1 MSKGFA
7 HTENQ
12 NITIFIR
19 INPFLF
25 LIFCQRPQFLY
36 FCNVIFK
43 LLKNIQSHPV
53 WVRGL
58 KRFNL
63 LVKSFV
69 ELSHPVWVRGL
80 KPQFANL
87 GEQEILSHPVWVRG
101 LKH

>member
-19 INPFLF
+19 INSFLF

-58 KRFNL
+58 KHIFEVTMHTAR
-63 LVKSFV
+63 
-69 ELSHPVWVRGL
+69 ESHPVWVRGL
-80 KPQFANL
+80 K
-87 GEQEILSHPVWVRG
+87 
-101 LKH
+101 LKSVDIINRPPCRTPCGCVD

>member
-19 INPFLF
+19 INSFLF

-43 LLKNIQSHPV
+43 LLKNKQSHPV

-58 KRFNL
+58 KHLGSISYL
-63 LVKSFV
+63 LPF
-69 ELSHPVWVRGL
+69 
-80 KPQFANL
+80 
-87 GEQEILSHPVWVRG
+87 LSHPVWVRG
-101 LKH
+101 LKHV

>member
-1 MSKGFA
+1 MRTQRTAQMSKGFA
-7 HTENQ
+7 HPENQ

-58 KRFNL
+58 KL
-63 LVKSFV
+63 LRPLYLARLAV
-69 ELSHPVWVRGL
+69 SHPVWMRRYRIIRTL
-80 KPQFANL
+80 T
-87 GEQEILSHPVWVRG
+87 
-101 LKH
+101 

>member
-1 MSKGFA
+1 MRTQRTAQMSKGFA
-7 HTENQ
+7 HPENQ

-58 KRFNL
+58 KLRMAAL
-63 LVKSFV
+63 IAPIYQ
-69 ELSHPVWVRGL
+69 SHPVWMRRYRIIRTL
-80 KPQFANL
+80 T
-87 GEQEILSHPVWVRG
+87 
-101 LKH
+101 

>member
-19 INPFLF
+19 INSFLF

-58 KRFNL
+58 KPLSRCAPNPQNIVAPRVGVLCRFIRTL
-63 LVKSFV
+63 T
-69 ELSHPVWVRGL
+69 
-80 KPQFANL
+80 
-87 GEQEILSHPVWVRG
+87 
-101 LKH
+101 

>member
-1 MSKGFA
+1 MRTQRTAQMSKGFA
-7 HTENQ
+7 HPENQ

-58 KRFNL
+58 KH
-63 LVKSFV
+63 KGK
-69 ELSHPVWVRGL
+69 GL
-80 KPQFANL
+80 TFQNHSRTPC
-87 GEQEILSHPVWVRG
+87 GCVD
-101 LKH
+101 

>member
-1 MSKGFA
+1 MLCSNSVTEVAPRVGAWIETLNQYA
-7 HTENQ
+7 HDLT
-12 NITIFIR
+12 R
-19 INPFLF
+19 
-25 LIFCQRPQFLY
+25 
-36 FCNVIFK
+36 K
-43 LLKNIQSHPV
+43 SHPV

>member
-1 MSKGFA
+1 MRTQRTAQMSKGFA
-7 HTENQ
+7 HPENQ

-58 KRFNL
+58 KPSVWWKSEYDS
-63 LVKSFV
+63 LVAPRV
-69 ELSHPVWVRGL
+69 GAWIET
-80 KPQFANL
+80 
-87 GEQEILSHPVWVRG
+87 
-101 LKH
+101 

>member
-1 MSKGFA
+1 MRTQRTAQMSKGFA
-7 HTENQ
+7 HPENQ

-58 KRFNL
+58 KHMQHGPDGTL
-63 LVKSFV
+63 LCRTPCGCEDIV
-69 ELSHPVWVRGL
+69 LSVPLH
-80 KPQFANL
+80 N
-87 GEQEILSHPVWVRG
+87 
-101 LKH
+101 

>member
-1 MSKGFA
+1 MRTQRTAQMSKGFA
-7 HTENQ
+7 HPENQ

-58 KRFNL
+58 KQMMY
-63 LVKSFV
+63 
-69 ELSHPVWVRGL
+69 SHCYKRISCRTPCGCVD
-80 KPQFANL
+80 
-87 GEQEILSHPVWVRG
+87 
-101 LKH
+101 

>member
-1 MSKGFA
+1 MRTQRTAQMSKGFA
-7 HTENQ
+7 HPENQ

-58 KRFNL
+58 KHML
-63 LVKSFV
+63 LFGVDMRKFP
-69 ELSHPVWVRGL
+69 SHPVWMRRYRFIRTL
-80 KPQFANL
+80 T
-87 GEQEILSHPVWVRG
+87 
-101 LKH
+101 

>member
-1 MSKGFA
+1 MRTQRTAQMSKGFA
-7 HTENQ
+7 HPENQ

-58 KRFNL
+58 KLCYIR
-63 LVKSFV
+63 
-69 ELSHPVWVRGL
+69 L
-80 KPQFANL
+80 KRYLCSRTPC
-87 GEQEILSHPVWVRG
+87 GCVD
-101 LKH
+101 

>member
-19 INPFLF
+19 INSFLF

-43 LLKNIQSHPV
+43 LLKNIRSHPV

-58 KRFNL
+58 KHCR
-63 LVKSFV
+63 LVAIYV
-69 ELSHPVWVRGL
+69 VLLSHPVWVRGL
-80 KPQFANL
+80 KL
-87 GEQEILSHPVWVRG
+87 
-101 LKH
+101 

>member
-58 KRFNL
+58 K
-63 LVKSFV
+63 
-69 ELSHPVWVRGL
+69 
-80 KPQFANL
+80 PQFQEL
-87 GEQEILSHPVWVRG
+87 GEQQICRTPCGCVD
-101 LKH
+101 

>member
-1 MSKGFA
+1 MRTQRTAQMSKGFA
-7 HTENQ
+7 HPENQ

-58 KRFNL
+58 KL
-63 LVKSFV
+63 LNDGLLCLHN
-69 ELSHPVWVRGL
+69 ESHPVWVRGL
-80 KPQFANL
+80 KP
-87 GEQEILSHPVWVRG
+87 G
-101 LKH
+101 

>member
-58 KRFNL
+58 KQGVYWRFCQVL
-63 LVKSFV
+63 PSRTPCGCEDIV
-69 ELSHPVWVRGL
+69 LSEPLH
-80 KPQFANL
+80 N
-87 GEQEILSHPVWVRG
+87 
-101 LKH
+101 

>member
-1 MSKGFA
+1 MSNGFA
-7 HTENQ
+7 HPENQ

-19 INPFLF
+19 INSFLF

-58 KRFNL
+58 KQSRNKRQL
-63 LVKSFV
+63 IMLRRTPCGCVD
-69 ELSHPVWVRGL
+69 
-80 KPQFANL
+80 
-87 GEQEILSHPVWVRG
+87 
-101 LKH
+101 

>member
-1 MSKGFA
+1 MSNEFA
-7 HTENQ
+7 HPENQ

-19 INPFLF
+19 INSFLF

-58 KRFNL
+58 KQVGDVNNL
-63 LVKSFV
+63 S
-69 ELSHPVWVRGL
+69 GL
-80 KPQFANL
+80 CRTPC
-87 GEQEILSHPVWVRG
+87 GCVD
-101 LKH
+101 

>member
-1 MSKGFA
+1 MRTQRTAQMSKGFA
-7 HTENQ
+7 HPENQ

-58 KRFNL
+58 KPTFPRLPL
-63 LVKSFV
+63 LGSA
-69 ELSHPVWVRGL
+69 SHPVWVRGL
-80 KPQFANL
+80 KPPKSDN
-87 GEQEILSHPVWVRG
+87 
-101 LKH
+101 

>member
-1 MSKGFA
+1 MRTQRTAQMSKGFA
-7 HTENQ
+7 HPENQ

-58 KRFNL
+58 KLGKNSVTTDVNR
-63 LVKSFV
+63 
-69 ELSHPVWVRGL
+69 SHPVWVRGL
-80 KPQFANL
+80 KQRL
-87 GEQEILSHPVWVRG
+87 GIR
-101 LKH
+101 

>member
-1 MSKGFA
+1 MRTQRTAQMSKGFA
-7 HTENQ
+7 HPENQ

-58 KRFNL
+58 KL
-63 LVKSFV
+63 YFV
-69 ELSHPVWVRGL
+69 NRCRLHLRRTPCGCVD
-80 KPQFANL
+80 
-87 GEQEILSHPVWVRG
+87 
-101 LKH
+101 

>member
-1 MSKGFA
+1 MRTQRTAQMSKGFA
-7 HTENQ
+7 HPENQ

-58 KRFNL
+58 KPGNEIFP
-63 LVKSFV
+63 
-69 ELSHPVWVRGL
+69 HPQSRRTPCGCVD
-80 KPQFANL
+80 
-87 GEQEILSHPVWVRG
+87 
-101 LKH
+101 

>member
-58 KRFNL
+58 KHRD
-63 LVKSFV
+63 
-69 ELSHPVWVRGL
+69 
-80 KPQFANL
+80 
-87 GEQEILSHPVWVRG
+87 
-101 LKH
+101 

>member
-1 MSKGFA
+1 MRTQRTAQMSKGFA
-7 HTENQ
+7 HPENQ

-58 KRFNL
+58 KHPCTITQGKKRFSRTPCGC
-63 LVKSFV
+63 VD
-69 ELSHPVWVRGL
+69 
-80 KPQFANL
+80 
-87 GEQEILSHPVWVRG
+87 
-101 LKH
+101 